1 MNVSKEQSGNSGK
14 RKIRSGEDR
23 YTPLYAEYIRLCKGS
38 VQDFVNQLKLQHRNY
53 AASLKQK
60 FSRIV
65 TDIIFNIVD
74 ALDCKNPDT
83 EAVAREFHLFDDLEF
98 EDIFDFGIASSSALM
113 QRTIRGVSLT
123 PHHAHTKLVSLLL
136 PNVAT
141 HGKNKSAWK
150 ESLQQLG
157 TFCLGT
163 HAEMSHP
170 YLNLPFMVIMQVLDG
185 DQFWRKME
193 MLPTF
198 YARLQHVNDR
208 ARQAY
213 RNSETVFAEINA
225 HPEVLFDLQG
235 KVRMLAEITASH
247 FFDAAQAQKDLGNIT
262 EAVILCN
269 ASLKLL
275 DRLQAATTKKIEIGI
290 PKGMRGDVEN
300 FRNALIGK
308 PLLSKL

>member
-1 MNVSKEQSGNSGK
+1 MKVSKEQSGNSGK
-14 RKIRSGEDR
+14 RKRRSGEDR
-23 YTPLYAEYIRLCKGS
+23 YIPLYAEYIRLCKGS
-38 VQDFVNQLKLQHRNY
+38 VQDFVNQFKLQHPNY

-74 ALDCKNPDT
+74 ALDCENPDT
-83 EAVAREFHLFDDLEF
+83 EAVARQFHLLDDLEF
-98 EDIFDFGIASSSALM
+98 DDIFDFGKSSSALM
-113 QRTIRGVSLT
+113 QRTIRGVSLK
-123 PHHAHTKLVSLLL
+123 PHDAHTKFATLLL

-141 HGKNKSAWK
+141 HGKSKSAWK
-150 ESLQQLG
+150 DSLQQLG

-163 HAEMSHP
+163 HAEMTHP
-170 YLNLPFMVIMQVLDG
+170 YLNLPLMVIMQVLDG
-185 DQFWRKME
+185 DRFWTKMQ

-213 RNSETVFAEINA
+213 ENSEKVFANINA
-225 HPEVLFDLQG
+225 HPDVLFDLEG
-235 KVRMLAEITASH
+235 KVRMLAEITAPQ

-290 PKGMRGDVEN
+290 LKRMRGDVEN

-308 PLLSKL
+308 PFLSKL